1 VDHWVARV
9 RPQRIIVEI
18 GAVPEEAARA
28 ALKQAAYKLGVET
41 KFVARND
48 AIPASVLAR
57 PLALP
62 DLASPSP
69 SQPPAPLVR
78 VA

>member
-41 KFVARND
+41 KFVARSD
-48 AIPASVLAR
+48 TIPASVLAR

-62 DLASPSP
+62 DLDL
-69 SQPPAPLVR
+69 QGKPPAPRSLVR